1 MIKSKNTN
9 EKYLKES
16 VKLLSEA
23 QVWERKFGEPLP
35 TLDSVMEK
43 YQQEGGKGSGK
54 KPVASDANKKPR
66 DTEKELER
74 KAKEQAFK
82 DMAKEEQINEKRY
95 DDYLSNQ
102 AGIDVWRDR
111 KLFLIAKNLNYS
123 TKDLMKTAQKK
134 DGKSYKDVLD
144 RISVGVGVLKG
155 YLNIKR

>member
-1 MIKSKNTN
+1 MIKLKTL
-9 EKYLKES
+9 LKES
-16 VKLLSEA
+16 M
-23 QVWERKFGEPLP
+23 VWERKFGEPLP

-43 YQQEGGKGSGK
+43 HQQK
-54 KPVASDANKKPR
+54 
-66 DTEKELER
+66 
-74 KAKEQAFK
+74 
-82 DMAKEEQINEKRY
+82 AKEEQINEKRY

-144 RISVGVGVLKG
+144 RISVGIGVLKG

>member
-1 MIKSKNTN
+1 MSIKENKMIKPKNTN

-35 TLDSVMEK
+35 TLDSVREK
-43 YQQEGGKGSGK
+43 YQQK
-54 KPVASDANKKPR
+54 AN
-66 DTEKELER
+66 
-74 KAKEQAFK
+74 
-82 DMAKEEQINEKRY
+82 EEQINEKRY

>member
-35 TLDSVMEK
+35 TLDSVREK
-43 YQQEGGKGSGK
+43 YQQK
-54 KPVASDANKKPR
+54 AN
-66 DTEKELER
+66 
-74 KAKEQAFK
+74 
-82 DMAKEEQINEKRY
+82 EEQINEKRY

-111 KLFLIAKNLNYS
+111 KLFLIAKNLNHS

-134 DGKSYKDVLD
+134 DGKSYKDVLN

>member
-43 YQQEGGKGSGK
+43 HQQK
-54 KPVASDANKKPR
+54 
-66 DTEKELER
+66 
-74 KAKEQAFK
+74 
-82 DMAKEEQINEKRY
+82 AKEEQINEKRY